1 MHLIIEI
8 LWKIVAF
15 IVVGLFTVSLPFILI
30 ALVIWHPHLSPQQQD
45 AMHIFKLWAVVFGGV
60 AAAFWWI
67 ILRMIVYVA
76 TRERVWIG
84 AWSTVLV
91 FFGTY
96 YVEYLMLTHGVIR

>member
-8 LWKIVAF
+8 VWKIVAF
-15 IVVGLFTVSLPFILI
+15 IVVGLFCISLPFILL
-30 ALVIWHPHLSPQQQD
+30 ALLIWHPHLTAQQQD
-45 AMHIFKLWAVVFGGV
+45 AMCFLKLWGIVFGGV

-67 ILRMIVYVA
+67 VMRTIIFVV
-76 TRERVWIG
+76 TKERVWIG

-96 YVEYLMLTHGVIR
+96 YVEYLVMAHGVIR